1 MTCSKAGPLHK
12 KGKNPNERKKRL
24 RRHLFSLGDEIIR
37 LFLGEKK
44 EETKKNQE
52 GTRRKMF
59 STKSHLWLTWMRP
72 RVEMVIVRKIV

>member
-37 LFLGEKK
+37 LFIGEKK
-44 EETKKNQE
+44 EETEKNQE
-52 GTRRKMF
+52 GSRFNEDATASRK
-59 STKSHLWLTWMRP
+59 KGIAH
-72 RVEMVIVRKIV
+72 